1 MNTLKSLTVTIVS
14 STSLVIGIVS
24 SGITNWLDDIVT
36 SIFVSEKLC
45 PRCGAID
52 DHISKNSVLC
62 PHCKLEVEIE
72 EYGSDEEYDESPSGP
87 RPHHSPMY
95 R

>member
-14 STSLVIGIVS
+14 SVSLVIGIIS
-24 SGITNWLDDIVT
+24 SGITNWLDDIVER
-36 SIFVSEKLC
+36 IFVSEKLC

-52 DHISKNSVLC
+52 EHITKNSVLC
-62 PHCKLEVEIE
+62 PHCKLEVQMD
-72 EYGSDEEYDESPSGP
+72 EYEGEEEYDESPGGVHP
-87 RPHHSPMY
+87 HSPMY